1 MPENFNGC
9 LRTDKVGCIPKG
21 IKTTSLAVTFHFAT
35 ATLAIM
41 PSAMLLFAA
50 SSALRLR
57 GSAHSQ
63 TRACR
68 AAAPGWR
75 CAAGAAGSAAAFDT
89 ERFFR
94 DLQAAQARLCGEL
107 AAADGGDA
115 AFTEDPWTRPGPSR
129 GEARVLQSGALL
141 EKAGVNTSLMR
152 GTLAPARAKA
162 MRARGREVEDGAAYS
177 AAALSFVLHFHSPFL
192 P

>member
-1 MPENFNGC
+1 MDLSCIKEHLVGGVRTFCSCVVC
-9 LRTDKVGCIPKG
+9 LHI
-21 IKTTSLAVTFHFAT
+21 AT

-41 PSAMLLFAA
+41 PSAVLLFAA
-50 SSALRLR
+50 SSGLPFR
-57 GSAHSQ
+57 GSPHTQ
-63 TRACR
+63 TRARR
-68 AAAPGWR
+68 AAAPRWR
-75 CAAGAAGSAAAFDT
+75 CAAGATGTAAAFDT

-94 DLQAAQARLCGEL
+94 ALQAAQARLCGEL
-107 AAADGGDA
+107 AAADGGGA
-115 AFTEDPWTRPGPSR
+115 AFIADPWTRPGPSR
-129 GEARVLQSGALL
+129 GEARVLQFGAVL

-152 GTLAPARAKA
+152 GTLAPARARA